1 MNYVIHS
8 FSKLLLYRPFV
19 CRL

>member
-8 FSKLLLYRPFV
+8 FSKLLLYRPSV